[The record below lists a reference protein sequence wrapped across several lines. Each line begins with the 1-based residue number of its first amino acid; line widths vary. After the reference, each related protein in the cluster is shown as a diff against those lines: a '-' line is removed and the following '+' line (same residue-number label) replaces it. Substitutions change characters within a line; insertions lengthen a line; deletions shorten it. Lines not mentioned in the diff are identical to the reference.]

1 MKRLLFHLA
10 VAFLLITRLCAQ
22 ADAAAPAKKLP
33 HSVRLLCVDE
43 VAQATQLILAEKTE
57 QGWVGRWR
65 VGVSAQLLSDRIGF
79 QTRAIGVAIDPTPP
93 PKNGSFHAAPAMIK
107 ETLIVKPF
115 AELALPASDSVTA
128 ILIAGPKPE
137 VAPYRVIVLDAAEQ
151 QFGKG
156 KVLIQNF
163 TPHTVAGVFG
173 GKAAKILSGKSELI
187 EPGIDQAADMAQVT
201 LAKQNG
207 QAWEPFYDTRW
218 PGKADYRSYLLLLPR
233 EDGSINAF
241 VMPEYPP
248 FR

>member
-1 MKRLLFHLA
+1 MKRIFFYFSA
-10 VAFLLITRLCAQ
+10 AFLLIIGLCAQ
-22 ADAAAPAKKLP
+22 DDAAAPAKKLP

-43 VAQATQLILAEKTE
+43 VAQATQLVLAEETE

-65 VGVSAQLLSDRIGF
+65 VGVSEQTLSNRLGF
-79 QTRAIGVAIDPTPP
+79 QTRTIGVAIDPTPP
-93 PKNGSFHAAPAMIK
+93 LKNGPFHAAPTMIK
-107 ETLIVKPF
+107 ENLIVKPF
-115 AELALPASDSVTA
+115 AEMVLSASDSVTA
-128 ILIAGPKPE
+128 ILIAGPKHE

-201 LAKQNG
+201 LAKQTG

>member
-1 MKRLLFHLA
+1 MKRIFFYFSA
-10 VAFLLITRLCAQ
+10 AFLLIIGLCAQ
-22 ADAAAPAKKLP
+22 DDAAAPAKKLP

-43 VAQATQLILAEKTE
+43 VAQATQLVLAEETE

-65 VGVSAQLLSDRIGF
+65 VGVSGQTLSNRLGF
-79 QTRAIGVAIDPTPP
+79 QTRTIGVAIDPTPP
-93 PKNGSFHAAPAMIK
+93 LKNGPFHAAPTMIK
-107 ETLIVKPF
+107 ENLIVKPF
-115 AELALPASDSVTA
+115 AEMVLSASDSVTA
-128 ILIAGPKPE
+128 ILIAGPKHE

-187 EPGIDQAADMAQVT
+187 EPGIDQSADMAQVT

>member
-1 MKRLLFHLA
+1 
-10 VAFLLITRLCAQ
+10 
-22 ADAAAPAKKLP
+22 
-33 HSVRLLCVDE
+33 
-43 VAQATQLILAEKTE
+43 
-57 QGWVGRWR
+57 
-65 VGVSAQLLSDRIGF
+65 
-79 QTRAIGVAIDPTPP
+79 VAIDPTPP
-93 PKNGSFHAAPAMIK
+93 LKNGPFHAAPTMIK
-107 ETLIVKPF
+107 ENLIVKPF
-115 AELALPASDSVTA
+115 AEMVLSASDSVTA
-128 ILIAGPKPE
+128 ILIAGPKHE

-201 LAKQNG
+201 LAKQTG

>member
-1 MKRLLFHLA
+1 MKRIFLYFSA
-10 VAFLLITRLCAQ
+10 AFLLIIGLCAQ
-22 ADAAAPAKKLP
+22 ADAAATAKKLP

-43 VAQATQLILAEKTE
+43 VAQATQLVLAEETE

-65 VGVSAQLLSDRIGF
+65 VGVSGQTLSNRLGF
-79 QTRAIGVAIDPTPP
+79 QTRTIGVAIDPTPP
-93 PKNGSFHAAPAMIK
+93 LKNGPFHAAPTMIK
-107 ETLIVKPF
+107 ENLIVKPF
-115 AELALPASDSVTA
+115 AEMVLSASDSVTA

-163 TPHTVAGVFG
+163 TQHTVAGVFG

-233 EDGSINAF
+233 EVGSINAF

>member
-1 MKRLLFHLA
+1 MKRLLFHLT

-22 ADAAAPAKKLP
+22 DDVPAPAKKLP

-65 VGVSAQLLSDRIGF
+65 VGVSAQLLSDRLGF
-79 QTRAIGVAIDPTPP
+79 QTRTIGVAIDPTPP
-93 PKNGSFHAAPAMIK
+93 PKNGAFHAAPAMIK

-115 AELALPASDSVTA
+115 AELTLPASDSVTA